1 MGAASL
7 LDGVRQARYSVQ
19 QDDSCGEQVGGA
31 PQTNV
36 KKYSFFGDKSYFT
49 AQMRTI

>member
-19 QDDSCGEQVGGA
+19 QDDSCGEQVSGA
-31 PQTNV
+31 PQTSV
-36 KKYSFFGDKSYFT
+36 KKHFFLGIKVIFT
-49 AQMRTI
+49 VQMRKI